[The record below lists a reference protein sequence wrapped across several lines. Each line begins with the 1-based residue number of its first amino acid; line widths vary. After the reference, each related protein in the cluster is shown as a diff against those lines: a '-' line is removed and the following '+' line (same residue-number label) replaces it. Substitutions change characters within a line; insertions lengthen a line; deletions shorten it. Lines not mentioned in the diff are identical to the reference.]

1 MNQPVQI
8 EGSLII
14 IPLLNRV
21 QETLLQNI
29 KEELIAILRETFNR
43 SDIQI
48 QTTFVQQP
56 QARKPYTD
64 QEKLLFLSKK
74 NSAIALLQERLLLEV
89 AY

>member
-1 MNQPVQI
+1 LNQPVQI

>member
-56 QARKPYTD
+56 QSRKPYTD